1 MACLAVNQILVDLAL
16 EDVNLADSIA
26 SEGGFVKLVSVE
38 KEKGHTNVEVSL
50 IFPRVYSLLESPGWD
65 VVNVGPGKVYCD
77 SL

>member
-16 EDVNLADSIA
+16 EDLDLTDSNA
-26 SEGGFVKLVSVE
+26 SKGGFVKLVSAE
-38 KEKGHTNVEVSL
+38 KEKGYTNVEVSL

-65 VVNVGPGKVYCD
+65 VVNVGPGEVYCD